1 MAMELNFSRAT
12 KSIRRYVINFK
23 NMEKVVRFG
32 ISINPKLLE
41 RFDAIIHEK
50 GYTNRSEAIRDL
62 IRDFLVAEEWRASDE
77 ETVGALT
84 LVYDHEIRGI
94 SDKLTDLQHKYHKNI
109 ISTLHVHL
117 DEHNCMEVL
126 ILRGKA
132 KEIKK
137 IADMLISARGVKHGK
152 LVTSTTG
159 KHLV

>member
-1 MAMELNFSRAT
+1 
-12 KSIRRYVINFK
+12 
-23 NMEKVVRFG
+23 MEKVVRFG

-41 RFDAIIHEK
+41 RFDAIIQEK

-62 IRDFLVAEEWRASDE
+62 IRDFLVAEEWKASDE
-77 ETVGALT
+77 ETVGTLT

-132 KEIKK
+132 KNIKK
-137 IADMLISARGVKHGK
+137 IADTLISARGVKHGK